1 MKQNLAHSFQIAE
14 TINREQ
20 EKKLQNEIYKEQ
32 RIVNT
37 MIQEI
42 MWGSSPNNIKFD
54 ARKDFDISSKD
65 ADLFYKQALQH
76 IENDTEWYKR

>member
-54 ARKDFDISSKD
+54 ARKDFDITSKD
-65 ADLFYKQALQH
+65 ADLFYEQALQH

>member
-1 MKQNLAHSFQIAE
+1 MRNDLGKSFQMAE
-14 TINREQ
+14 NINREQ
-20 EKKLQNEIYKEQ
+20 EKKLQNEIYKDQ

-54 ARKDFDISSKD
+54 ARKDFGITSKD
-65 ADLFYKQALQH
+65 ADLFYQQALQH
-76 IENDTEWYKR
+76 IENGTEWYQR